1 MKKIRY
7 GCLTLLCVLMM
18 VSISACGGRDNGT
31 GTTSSPSQS
40 AATASEASE
49 STGVIDG
56 LLDDV
61 GNEIE
66 DGVKDV
72 ESAVEGSETSTAETS
87 AAR

>member
-40 AATASEASE
+40 AATASGGRMSQQASL
-49 STGVIDG
+49 TVYWM
-56 LLDDV
+56 
-61 GNEIE
+61 
-66 DGVKDV
+66 
-72 ESAVEGSETSTAETS
+72 T
-87 AAR
+87 